1 MVTGSLQEKSG
12 KFYAVLNLKDE
23 KGKRKTKWI
32 ATGLSVKGNKRRA
45 EAILADL
52 TRRYTDLQERPLIQK
67 ANMLYADYVQEWL
80 RSIKPKVQITTY
92 NSYESM
98 TNLRIAPFFR
108 NLGLT
113 LREVRPSHIEALYN
127 EILAEG
133 YTANTVI
140 HYHAVIHK
148 SLKKAVRDEIIPFN
162 PADKVEKPKVD
173 RFDHGFY
180 NEAEMT
186 TLFEA
191 AKGDPLYAL
200 IKVTAYY
207 GLRRSEVLG
216 LRWSAID
223 FEEKTITINNKIIE
237 TVVDGKFV
245 PVNMEKLKNNSSRR
259 MLPLL
264 PDIEKLLLDVK
275 ARQAISQ
282 KLMQKA
288 YCQKYLDYIFT
299 DDLGV
304 IFRPNYV
311 TSHFRWLLEHYHLK
325 RIRFHD
331 LRHSCA
337 SILLKNGIP
346 MKVIQEWLG
355 HSNFSTTAD
364 IYAHLED
371 GMKRDAGSILSDALS
386 GDKKSAHHPTKEQ

>member
-148 SLKKAVRDEIIPFN
+148 SLKKAVRD
-162 PADKVEKPKVD
+162 
-173 RFDHGFY
+173 
-180 NEAEMT
+180 
-186 TLFEA
+186 
-191 AKGDPLYAL
+191 
-200 IKVTAYY
+200 
-207 GLRRSEVLG
+207 
-216 LRWSAID
+216 
-223 FEEKTITINNKIIE
+223 
-237 TVVDGKFV
+237 
-245 PVNMEKLKNNSSRR
+245 
-259 MLPLL
+259 
-264 PDIEKLLLDVK
+264 
-275 ARQAISQ
+275 
-282 KLMQKA
+282 
-288 YCQKYLDYIFT
+288 
-299 DDLGV
+299 
-304 IFRPNYV
+304 
-311 TSHFRWLLEHYHLK
+311 
-325 RIRFHD
+325 
-331 LRHSCA
+331 
-337 SILLKNGIP
+337 
-346 MKVIQEWLG
+346 
-355 HSNFSTTAD
+355 
-364 IYAHLED
+364 
-371 GMKRDAGSILSDALS
+371 
-386 GDKKSAHHPTKEQ
+386 